1 VEASEQPAKYTHLD
15 SNSNLHGAS
24 SSSSASADVMLC
36 SLPPHRQALAFPTYE
51 AYEVHY
57 AQAHVNRCLECGSNF
72 PTAHYLAL
80 HIAENHDPLNEARK
94 ARGEK
99 IVRET
104 KRKKE
109 QSLPSP
115 LLPTHYLE
123 CPCSVGEGIQANF
136 LTLLSL
142 HTVWLF
148 H

>member
-1 VEASEQPAKYTHLD
+1 
-15 SNSNLHGAS
+15 
-24 SSSSASADVMLC
+24 MLC

-99 IVRET
+99 IVREYF
-104 KRKKE
+104 KKE
-109 QSLPSP
+109 KKKERNSSSHP
-115 LLPTHYLE
+115 LLSNTICGGCACLVGTAFSDF
-123 CPCSVGEGIQANF
+123 CSRF
-136 LTLLSL
+136 T
-142 HTVWLF
+142 
-148 H
+148 